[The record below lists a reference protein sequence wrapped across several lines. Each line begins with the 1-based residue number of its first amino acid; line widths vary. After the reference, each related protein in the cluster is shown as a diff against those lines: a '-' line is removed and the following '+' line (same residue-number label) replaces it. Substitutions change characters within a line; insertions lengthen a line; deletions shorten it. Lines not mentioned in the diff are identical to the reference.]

1 MSAHAHALPIMTCIC
16 TRWAGGPGS
25 VFTCMSREVYVN
37 HDYVLVYKPAF
48 LRYITAKKAWISI
61 LCLEHQEMCH
71 FSIPF
76 LNLSWHCMEI

>member
-48 LRYITAKKAWISI
+48 LRYITAKKSMDFHIMFRTSGNV
-61 LCLEHQEMCH
+61 
-71 FSIPF
+71 PF
-76 LNLSWHCMEI
+76 FHTFP